1 MWHYN
6 QEVGFVQNKEFITSK
21 KGLTAHEYTDA
32 EKDALFTSGLP
43 QAHDNAGRLYC
54 VEPEPAPEPGPLSL
68 AEARAA
74 KLADLRA
81 VRLAAEYGGF
91 MLYGRK
97 WDSELKDE
105 QRLTSM
111 VTLMK
116 ETGMASFDGWKIAE
130 GVYLTLT
137 FELALEAAVAMFAHY
152 TGCFAEEARI
162 AAEINALSGVSAV
175 EAYSIEF
182 NIQGEA

>member
-1 MWHYN
+1 MNNTFYS
-6 QEVGFVQNKEFITSK
+6 KE
-21 KGLTAHEYTDA
+21 L
-32 EKDALFTSGLP
+32 
-43 QAHDNAGRLYC
+43 
-54 VEPEPAPEPGPLSL
+54 GPLL
-68 AEARAA
+68 YPADAVCPDGMFERLEAYQAWLDSQAPAKTLDETLTA
-74 KLADLRA
+74 KLAELRA

-130 GVYLTLT
+130 GVYITLT
-137 FELALEAAVAMFAHY
+137 FELALEAAVAMFGHY
-152 TGCFAEEARI
+152 AACFAEEAGI
-162 AAEINALSGVSAV
+162 AAEIGALDSA
-175 EAYSIEF
+175 EAVQAYEINF
-182 NIQGEA
+182 NMQGAK